1 MCIGGDMTDY
11 THCTVQQLRAKW
23 TEVINRPIPP
33 IRRSLIIKYLIW
45 YEQAKREKISF
56 LGFFNEV
63 KQASVSANKNT
74 VILEAGSKITRSYK
88 GVVHTVEVISNG
100 YLYDGKQYKSL
111 SGIAKEITGKSWNG
125 KVFFGVKNEN

>member
-1 MCIGGDMTDY
+1 MTDY
-11 THCTVQQLRAKW
+11 AHCTVQQLRAKW

-45 YEQAKREKISF
+45 YEQAKGEKISF
-56 LGFFNEV
+56 LGFFNEL
-63 KQASVSANKNT
+63 KQASVSVNKHT

-100 YLYDGKQYKSL
+100 YLYNDKQYKSL
-111 SGIAKEITGKSWNG
+111 SGIAKAITGKSWNG
-125 KVFFGVKNEN
+125 KVFFGVKDEK

>member
-1 MCIGGDMTDY
+1 MTDY

-45 YEQAKREKISF
+45 YEHAKREKISF

-63 KQASVSANKNT
+63 KQASMSANKHT
-74 VILEAGSKITRSYK
+74 VILEDGSKITRSYK

-100 YLYDGKQYKSL
+100 YLYNGKQYKSL
-111 SGIAKEITGKSWNG
+111 SGIAKDITGKSWNG
-125 KVFFGVKNEN
+125 KVFFGVKDEK

>member
-23 TEVINRPIPP
+23 TEVINRSIPP

-45 YEQAKREKISF
+45 YEQAKREKISS

-63 KQASVSANKNT
+63 KQASMSANKHT
-74 VILEAGSKITRSYK
+74 VIWESGSKITRSYK
-88 GVVHTVEVISNG
+88 GFVHTVEVISNG
-100 YLYDGKQYKSL
+100 YLYNGKQYKSL
-111 SGIAKEITGKSWNG
+111 SGIAKAITGKSWNG

>member
-1 MCIGGDMTDY
+1 MCIGGDMPDY

-100 YLYDGKQYKSL
+100 YLYNGKQYKSL
-111 SGIAKEITGKSWNG
+111 SGIAKAITGKSWNG

>member
-1 MCIGGDMTDY
+1 MTDY

-33 IRRSLIIKYLIW
+33 IRCSLIIKYLIW

-63 KQASVSANKNT
+63 KQTSVSVNKHT

-100 YLYDGKQYKSL
+100 YLYNDKQYKSL
-111 SGIAKEITGKSWNG
+111 SGIAKAITGKSWNG
-125 KVFFGVKNEN
+125 KVFFGVKDEK

>member
-45 YEQAKREKISF
+45 YEQAKREKISS

-111 SGIAKEITGKSWNG
+111 SGIAKAITGKSWNG

>member
-63 KQASVSANKNT
+63 KQASVSVNKHT

-100 YLYDGKQYKSL
+100 YLYNGKQYKSL
-111 SGIAKEITGKSWNG
+111 SGIAKDITGKSWNG
-125 KVFFGVKNEN
+125 KVFFGVKDEK

>member
-63 KQASVSANKNT
+63 KQASVSVNKHT

-100 YLYDGKQYKSL
+100 YLYNDKQYKSL
-111 SGIAKEITGKSWNG
+111 SGVAKAITGKSWNG
-125 KVFFGVKNEN
+125 NVFFGVKK

>member
-56 LGFFNEV
+56 LGFFNEL
-63 KQASVSANKNT
+63 KQASVSVNKHT

-100 YLYDGKQYKSL
+100 YLYNDKQYKSL
-111 SGIAKEITGKSWNG
+111 SGIAKAITGKSWNG
-125 KVFFGVKNEN
+125 KVFFGVKDEK

>member
-1 MCIGGDMTDY
+1 MTDY

-63 KQASVSANKNT
+63 KQASVSVNKHT
-74 VILEAGSKITRSYK
+74 VILEAGSKITRSYN

-100 YLYDGKQYKSL
+100 YLYNDKQYKSL
-111 SGIAKEITGKSWNG
+111 LGIAKAITGKSWNG
-125 KVFFGVKNEN
+125 KVFFGVKDEK

>member
-11 THCTVQQLRAKW
+11 THFTVQQLRAKW

-45 YEQAKREKISF
+45 YEQAKREKISS

-63 KQASVSANKNT
+63 KQASMSANKNT

-88 GVVHTVEVISNG
+88 GGIHTVEVIGNG
-100 YLYDGKQYKSL
+100 YLYNGKQYKSL
-111 SGIAKEITGKSWNG
+111 SGIAKAITGKNWNG
-125 KVFFGVKNEN
+125 KVFFGVKDEK

>member
-45 YEQAKREKISF
+45 YEQAKREKISS

-63 KQASVSANKNT
+63 KQASMSANKNT

-100 YLYDGKQYKSL
+100 YLYNGKQYKSL
-111 SGIAKEITGKSWNG
+111 SGIAKAITGKSWNG

>member
-1 MCIGGDMTDY
+1 MTDY

-45 YEQAKREKISF
+45 YEQAKREKISS

-63 KQASVSANKNT
+63 KQASVSVNKHT

-100 YLYDGKQYKSL
+100 YLYNDKQYKSL
-111 SGIAKEITGKSWNG
+111 SGIAKTITGKSWNG
-125 KVFFGVKNEN
+125 KVFFGVKDEK

>member
-45 YEQAKREKISF
+45 YEQKISF

-63 KQASVSANKNT
+63 KQASMSVNKHT

-100 YLYDGKQYKSL
+100 YLYNGKQYKSL
-111 SGIAKEITGKSWNG
+111 SGIAKDIIGKSWNG
-125 KVFFGVKNEN
+125 KVFFGVKDEK

>member
-45 YEQAKREKISF
+45 YEQAKREKISS

-63 KQASVSANKNT
+63 KQASMSVNKHT

-100 YLYDGKQYKSL
+100 YLYNGKQYKSL
-111 SGIAKEITGKSWNG
+111 SGIAKAITGKSWNG
-125 KVFFGVKNEN
+125 KVFFGVKDEK